1 MFSTP
6 TDYLSPR
13 VDEAGVGSVIP
24 KTCLEVFWAT
34 VVKHGNRPA
43 MALKRKIGGKI
54 ADDWEI
60 MTWNEYWTEARTF
73 AKALHSVKVNKFD
86 IVNIMGFNSPQV
98 SQTVSTLK
106 RSTICQDTV
115 SLI

>member
-1 MFSTP
+1 
-6 TDYLSPR
+6 
-13 VDEAGVGSVIP
+13 
-24 KTCLEVFWAT
+24 
-34 VVKHGNRPA
+34 
-43 MALKRKIGGKI
+43 MALKRMIGGKI

-60 MTWNEYWTEARTF
+60 MTWNEYWASARTF

-106 RSTICQDTV
+106 RSSRHRITY
-115 SLI
+115 